1 MVEYN
6 LSNIKQINLVFFND
20 AIANI
25 LKITRVLFI
34 QRGNIL
40 LIGLGGSGR
49 QVLSKISSFICD
61 L

>member
-6 LSNIKQINLVFFND
+6 LSSIKQINLVFFND

>member
-6 LSNIKQINLVFFND
+6 LNHNKQINLVFFND